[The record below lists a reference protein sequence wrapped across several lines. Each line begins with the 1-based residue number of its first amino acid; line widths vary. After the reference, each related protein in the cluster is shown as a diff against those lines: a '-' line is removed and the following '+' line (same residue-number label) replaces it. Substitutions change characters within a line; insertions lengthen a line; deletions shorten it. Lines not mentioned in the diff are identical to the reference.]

1 MNGESGFPARAIGRL
16 TEYGPDLWRATLE
29 TLYMVALST
38 FFALLVGFALAVAL
52 IITHPRGLRPN
63 RPAYSILDWLVNLGR
78 SFPFTILMISI
89 QPLTRLIVGT
99 SLGNDAAIVA
109 LSIAAAP
116 MAARLIEGCFLEVDR
131 GVVEAARSFGAG
143 DMQIILRVLL
153 PEALPALILDVAIIG
168 ITLLGYAAMAGTVGG
183 GGLGDFA
190 MKYGYYRF
198 QSDLMLYAVIILV
211 IIVQLMQSVSGFIY
225 KRLR

>member
-1 MNGESGFPARAIGRL
+1 MLERLGEF
-16 TEYGPDLWRATLE
+16 GPDLWRATLE
-29 TLYMVALST
+29 TAYMVFASTVFALSGG
-38 FFALLVGFALAVAL
+38 FVLSVAMILV
-52 IITHPRGLRPN
+52 HPRGLRPKRVVYN
-63 RPAYSILDWLVNLGR
+63 ALDWLVNLGR

-89 QPLTRLIVGT
+89 QPFTRLVAGT
-99 SLGNDAAIVA
+99 TLGNDAAIVS

-116 MAARLIEGCFLEVDR
+116 LAARLIEGCFLEVDR

-143 DMQIILRVLL
+143 DMQIIWRVLL
-153 PEALPALILDVAIIG
+153 PEALPAVVLNIAVIA

-198 QSDLMLYAVIILV
+198 QTDLMLYAVVILIIM
-211 IIVQLMQSVSGFIY
+211 VQLTQTIGGFIY
-225 KRLR
+225 RRLR

>member
-1 MNGESGFPARAIGRL
+1 MNGETGFLTWVIERL
-16 TEYGPDLWRATLE
+16 ADYGPDLWRATLE
-29 TLYMVALST
+29 TLYMVLLST
-38 FFALLVGFALAVAL
+38 VFSLLAGFALAVAM
-52 IITHPRGLRPN
+52 IIAHPRGLRPN
-63 RPAYSILDWLVNLGR
+63 RVFYNALDWIINLGR

-99 SLGNDAAIVA
+99 SLGNNAAIVA

-153 PEALPALILDVAIIG
+153 PEALPALVLNVAIIA

-198 QSDLMLYAVIILV
+198 QTDLMLYAVLILI
-211 IIVQLMQSVSGFIY
+211 IIVQLMQSVSGFVY

>member
-1 MNGESGFPARAIGRL
+1 
-16 TEYGPDLWRATLE
+16 
-29 TLYMVALST
+29 MVALST